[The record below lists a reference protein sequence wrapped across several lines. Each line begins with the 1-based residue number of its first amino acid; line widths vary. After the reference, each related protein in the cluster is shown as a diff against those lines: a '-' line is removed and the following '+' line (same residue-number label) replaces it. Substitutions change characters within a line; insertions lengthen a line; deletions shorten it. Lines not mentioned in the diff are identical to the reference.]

1 MSDPISNLYRVQFAN
16 TQSLLLQ
23 QLNSRFDGKVMTG
36 SHKGKQASVVDQYG
50 PAVAKKRT
58 GRYAPKTNMET
69 ATDRRWVTPEAYDSI
84 RFVDSLDK
92 LKTILDPQ
100 SPLMLN
106 INAAIRRAKDDE
118 VINAFFSDVAKTG
131 EEGNGVNSWTSF
143 VAANT
148 GHKIAVT
155 VGAAAA
161 VPLNVAKL
169 RAAKKALMK
178 AEVDIEAEEL
188 FAVIG
193 ADDHDALLAEA
204 QVVSTDFNDKPVL
217 VDGRVQRFMGFNFIH
232 SERLLLDGSSYRRVP
247 IYAKSGM
254 HLGIFEDV
262 QTGITVRDDLEGDPI
277 QLTGTGIFGATR
289 TEEKKIVEVLC
300 G

>member
-1 MSDPISNLYRVQFAN
+1 MSDPISNLYRVQFSN

-23 QLNSRFDGKVMTG
+23 QLQSRFDGKVATG
-36 SHKGKQASVVDQYG
+36 THSGKQASVVDQYG
-50 PAVAKKRT
+50 PSVAKKRT
-58 GRYAPKTNMET
+58 GRFVPKTNQET

-84 RFVDSLDK
+84 KFVDSLDK

-118 VINAFFSDVAKTG
+118 VINAFFSDIAKVG
-131 EEGNGVNSWTSF
+131 EDGNGVNSWTTF
-143 VAANT
+143 VGANA

-155 VGAAAA
+155 HGSSGA
-161 VPLNVAKL
+161 VPLNVPKL

-178 AEVDIEAEEL
+178 AEVDLETEDL
-188 FAVIG
+188 YAVIG

-217 VDGRVQRFMGFNFIH
+217 VDGKVQRFLGINFIH

-254 HLGIFEDV
+254 HLGVFDDV
-262 QTGITVRDDLEGDPI
+262 KTGIVVREDLEGDPI

-300 G
+300 A

>member
-1 MSDPISNLYRVQFAN
+1 MSDPISNLFRVQYAN

-23 QLNSRFDGKVMTG
+23 QLQSRFDGKVGTG
-36 SHKGKQASVVDQYG
+36 PHKGKQASVVDQYG
-50 PAVAKKRT
+50 PATAKKRT
-58 GRYAPKTNMET
+58 GRFVPKTNMET
-69 ATDRRWVTPEAYDSI
+69 ATDRRWVTPEAYDVF
-84 RFVDSLDK
+84 RFIDSLDK

-106 INAAIRRAKDDE
+106 IAAAVRRAKDDE
-118 VINAFFSDVAKTG
+118 VIDAFFTDTAKTG
-131 EEGNGVNSWTSF
+131 EEGETFNSWTTF
-143 VAANT
+143 VGANA
-148 GHKIAVT
+148 GHKIAVS
-155 VGAAAA
+155 VGASGA

-178 AEVDIEAEEL
+178 AEVDLETEEL

-193 ADDHDALLAEA
+193 AEDHDALLAEA

-217 VDGRVQRFMGFNFIH
+217 VDGKVQRFLGINFIH
-232 SERLLLDGSSYRRVP
+232 SERLKLDGSSYRRVP

-254 HLGIFEDV
+254 YLGVFDDV
-262 QTGITVRDDLEGDPI
+262 KTGIVIREDLEGDPV
-277 QLTGTGIFGATR
+277 QLSATGTFGATR

-300 G
+300 A